1 MHLMCIEQ
9 WGLFDI
15 EFLVFQDNFTDTCKL
30 FKFFKFFRMGYE
42 SDNIAFLAHTA
53 STPSTVSVGFNISRD
68 IKVYNTFEAIDIN
81 PHEPKVC
88 CKKKGQLV
96 IFKLFLR

>member
-30 FKFFKFFRMGYE
+30 LKFFDFFWMSDE
-42 SDNIAFLAHTA
+42 SDNITFFTHATCTA
-53 STPSTVSVGFNISRD
+53 STVSVGFNISRN
-68 IKVYNTFEAIDIN
+68 IKVYDAF
-81 PHEPKVC
+81 
-88 CKKKGQLV
+88 
-96 IFKLFLR
+96 